1 MTEPKDV
8 ELMYFG
14 YEYHNF
20 DFINSQEV
28 QDFLAK
34 YDHLKM
40 VMETFDPETDEEIIK
55 EISLPFPEEDADG
68 PIMLLDTRLD
78 EADYEDH
85 ALLIHHQDDAFI
97 MNPSPEFIEFL
108 KMMQADFAKNGEE
121 FFVKLLD
128 QDDDEDEPEGE
139 FDFDT
144 FTYIKP
150 AN

>member
-1 MTEPKDV
+1 MEEPKNV

-28 QDFLAK
+28 QDFLTK

-40 VMETFDPETDEEIIK
+40 VMESIDPETEEEIIK
-55 EISLPFPEEDADG
+55 EITFPFNDEAEG
-68 PIMLLDTRLD
+68 RIWLLDTRLD
-78 EADYEDH
+78 EATYEDH

-97 MNPSPEFIEFL
+97 MNPSPAFIEFL
-108 KMMQADFAKNGEE
+108 KMMQADFTKNGEE
-121 FFVKLLD
+121 FFVSLLD
-128 QDDDEDEPEGE
+128 QDDEDEDEQDGE

-150 AN
+150 TN

>member
-1 MTEPKDV
+1 MTELQDV

-14 YEYHNF
+14 YEYSNF

-34 YDHLKM
+34 YDHLKI
-40 VMETFDPETDEEIIK
+40 VMETIDTET
-55 EISLPFPEEDADG
+55 EEDILKELTFPFNEKDSDG

-78 EADYEDH
+78 EADYEGH
-85 ALLIHHQDDAFI
+85 ALLIHHQDDAFV

-108 KMMQADFAKNGEE
+108 KMMQADFAKKGKE
-121 FFVKLLD
+121 FSVTLLD
-128 QDDDEDEPEGE
+128 QDDEDERDGE

-150 AN
+150 QN

>member
-1 MTEPKDV
+1 MAENKDI

-14 YEYHNF
+14 YEYSNF

-34 YDHLKM
+34 YDHLKI
-40 VMETFDPETDEEIIK
+40 VMETIDPETEEEIIK
-55 EISLPFPEEDADG
+55 ELTFPFPEEDADG
-68 PIMLLDTRLD
+68 RIWLLDTRLD

-121 FFVKLLD
+121 FSVTLLD
-128 QDDDEDEPEGE
+128 QDDEDERDGE

-144 FTYIKP
+144 LTYIKP
-150 AN
+150 TE

>member
-1 MTEPKDV
+1 MAEHQDV

-14 YEYHNF
+14 YEYTNF
-20 DFINSQEV
+20 DFINSKEV

-34 YDHLKM
+34 YDHLKIF
-40 VMETFDPETDEEIIK
+40 MEDIDPETEEEIIK
-55 EISLPFPEEDADG
+55 ELTFPFNDEAEG
-68 PIMLLDTRLD
+68 PIWLLDTRLD

-85 ALLIHHQDDAFI
+85 ALLIHHQDDAYI

-108 KMMQADFAKNGEE
+108 KMMQADFTKNGEE

-128 QDDDEDEPEGE
+128 QDDEDEQEGE